1 MTWKVIKKVL
11 KWLLQTFTIGL
22 IQYYEEKKS
31 NKEINY

>member
-1 MTWKVIKKVL
+1 MTWNVIKKVL

-31 NKEINY
+31 EKNI

>member
-22 IQYYEEKKS
+22 IQYYEEKKNEKS
-31 NKEINY
+31 I